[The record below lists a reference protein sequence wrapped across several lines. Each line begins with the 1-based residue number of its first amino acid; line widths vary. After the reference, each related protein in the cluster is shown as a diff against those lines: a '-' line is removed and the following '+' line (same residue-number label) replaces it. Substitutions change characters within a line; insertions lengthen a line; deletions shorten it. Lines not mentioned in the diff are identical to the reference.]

1 MTDGTRLEDRY
12 VAAVLASIPDAHR
25 TDVEAEL
32 RASIADATEARVE
45 LGDDPE
51 RVRVQVLEGLGDP
64 GVLAAEL
71 TGRPLHLIGPRSYLP
86 WLRLLKVLLAIVVPI
101 VVVAVVGLGVAGGD
115 GLVDI
120 VASAIGAGAGS
131 ALQIVFWVTLV
142 FAVLERTGET
152 SHLAAWSVDDLP
164 ESRDGSISLGE
175 TVWSVASL
183 VAVIALLV
191 GVAPG
196 ATATVAGDRI
206 AVFAPGVWDVWI
218 PVLVGLL
225 AVEAIFEIV
234 KYRTGRWTTRLAVVN
249 LVVNAAFAAL
259 ASWLLLSGRLLDPEL
274 VTALEAQL
282 GESRS
287 WLDTSILITTL
298 VVIGVS
304 AWSALDGFLK
314 ARRTR

>member
-1 MTDGTRLEDRY
+1 MTEGTRLEERY
-12 VAAVLASIPDAHR
+12 VAAVLASIPDAER
-25 TDVEAEL
+25 DDVEGEL

-45 LGDDPE
+45 LGDAPE
-51 RVRVQVLEGLGDP
+51 RAVVQVLEGLGDP

-71 TGRPLHLIGPRSYLP
+71 TGRPLHLIGPRHYLP
-86 WLRLLKVLLAIVVPI
+86 WLRLLKLLLAIVVPI
-101 VVVAVVGLGVAGGD
+101 VAIAVAGLGVAGGD
-115 GLVDI
+115 TLVDVI
-120 VASAIGAGAGS
+120 ASTIGAGAGS
-131 ALQIVFWVTLV
+131 ALQIAFWVTLV

-164 ESRDGSISLGE
+164 ESQDGSISLGE
-175 TVWSVASL
+175 TVWSVAFL
-183 VAVIALLV
+183 VGVIALLV

-196 ATATVAGDRI
+196 ATAIVAGNRVP
-206 AVFAPGVWDVWI
+206 VFAPGIRDVWI

-234 KYRTGRWTTRLAVVN
+234 KYRTGRWTVRLAVVN
-249 LVVNAAFAAL
+249 LAVNAAFAAV

-282 GESRS
+282 GERRS